1 MTRILLTEA
10 AFTRIKAGLDA
21 LAERLEIAT
30 MNKAGEIRLAGR
42 AISEAE
48 AAPDC
53 TWLSA
58 DILFAPNEPQF
69 RRVLLQAPK
78 LQWAQSAGAGVD
90 LPIFGMLLANGVR
103 LTTNHEQAVGIS
115 EYILAGVLNHFQG
128 AAARRAEQA
137 AHRWTAS
144 RAREVMGSRWLIV
157 GYGAIGEAVAQ
168 RAKGFGAHVTG
179 VRRNRP
185 DSFVADAM
193 ATPAELPQLL
203 PESDVV
209 VLTMPKTPE
218 TENTVDARFFAA
230 MKPGAVL
237 VNVGRG
243 AVVDD
248 DALRAALDAG
258 KPEHAILDVF
268 RQEPLPADSWFWDHP
283 RVTLT
288 PHNSAASSGVVARG
302 DALFLDNLNRFLAG
316 KPMRN
321 ELKR

>member
-1 MTRILLTEA
+1 MTRLLITETA
-10 AFTRIKAGLDA
+10 YQRVASRLPAGITCA
-21 LAERLEIAT
+21 L
-30 MNKAGEIRLAGR
+30 MDGAGVIHLGGQQISAG
-42 AISEAE
+42 E

-58 DILFAPNEPQF
+58 DMLFSPNEPAF
-69 RRVLLQAPK
+69 RSVLKQAPA
-78 LQWAQSAGAGVD
+78 LRWAQSAGAGVD
-90 LPIFGMLLANGVR
+90 HPIFAMLLEKGVR
-103 LTTNHEQAVGIS
+103 ITTNHEQAIGIS
-115 EYILAGVLNHFQG
+115 EYILSGVLCHFQG
-128 AAARRAEQA
+128 TAKRAIEQAARR
-137 AHRWTAS
+137 WTPS
-144 RAREVMGSRWLIV
+144 RAREVMGSHWLIV

-179 VRRNRP
+179 VRRSAP
-185 DSFVADAM
+185 ASFIADAM
-193 ATPAELPQLL
+193 ATPAQLPQLL

-209 VLTMPKTPE
+209 VLTMPKTAE
-218 TENTVDARFFAA
+218 TENTVDAKFFAA
-230 MKPGAVL
+230 MKAGAVL

-288 PHNSAASSGVVARG
+288 PHNSAASSGIVARG
-302 DALFLDNLNRFLAG
+302 DALFLDNLNRYLAG
-316 KPMRN
+316 QLMRN
-321 ELKR
+321 ELKT